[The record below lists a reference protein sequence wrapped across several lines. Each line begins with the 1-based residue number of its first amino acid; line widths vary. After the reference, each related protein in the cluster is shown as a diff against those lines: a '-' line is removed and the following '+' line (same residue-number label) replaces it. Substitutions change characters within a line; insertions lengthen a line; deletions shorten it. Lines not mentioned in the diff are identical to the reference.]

1 MNQKNVCMG
10 GHSITNIDPK
20 DGNHG
25 TFQAI
30 SVFIINLQVEPLFQG
45 PKTIAALIN
54 YTCKSFIAIWFPCE
68 MSAEIPYR

>member
-1 MNQKNVCMG
+1 MPKIAIWIMRNLGGGGGDYGINKALWGEEDCAMNQKNVCMG

-30 SVFIINLQVEPLFQG
+30 SVFIINLQVEPL
-45 PKTIAALIN
+45 
-54 YTCKSFIAIWFPCE
+54 C
-68 MSAEIPYR
+68 